1 MYIEQKVLPYPVS
14 RERIPPPVFFKDFN
28 KASVALSCSS
38 SFLSVPLNF
47 KFIGTIFPKSSVVT
61 RRSRVSFAQYLGT
74 YTYSL
79 SLLKILNFLG
89 NNSSRV
95 KGETVSSRCMSF
107 FSFSVRSVI
116 LILTPDLDTTPNRLI
131 DIVRLYVFY
140 LLLKRVC

>member
-38 SFLSVPLNF
+38 SFLRVPSNVTSP
-47 KFIGTIFPKSSVVT
+47 IGTTAPKSSVT
-61 RRSRVSFAQYLGT
+61 TSRSRVSFAQYRGT

-89 NNSSRV
+89 KSSSRV
-95 KGETVSSRCMSF
+95 KGETVSSRCTSF
-107 FSFSVRSVI
+107 FSFSVRSEI
-116 LILTPDLDTTPNRLI
+116 LILRPDLDKIPTRLI
-131 DIVRLYVFY
+131 Y
-140 LLLKRVC
+140 